1 MICRN
6 RSFAHALQS
15 LNRNSRVKRFCS
27 VGLQADNVD
36 SNTCP
41 SRVRD
46 GRYKGKNQV
55 AKQALQTLAIL
66 LVAASS
72 GLAQVSP
79 GEIANPKL
87 KAAEQEYLP
96 QLRSLQHAINETQFP
111 LPFILTRY
119 VGLDPSRQTSLD
131 TRGIEFVYFQ
141 NRILLKTSGFYSA
154 AFNSEQLTPNERAS
168 RTFQEVVVPILRL
181 IAQEIPAAVT
191 CDGIAFEIAYHARAP
206 RKDSDFEGRE
216 ILAVVLDRADATAL
230 LNEPGSEQR
239 QAILNRSGIYLD
251 AQPFGLALG
260 QKDALSLEAFG
271 EPGNRDD
278 RSATSPHSAAIAT
291 TRGSIASPRLAPA
304 ALSGA
309 VHAVPAGIGAAG
321 IVNPPAT
328 AAETKSAA
336 SPADAER
343 LQTQF
348 QAQLDA
354 LLKEDG
360 AKFHLVD
367 YAPPS
372 FALDHK
378 QLVLQLTLRNSLAFE
393 KSASSIYKR
402 AAQSFDLF
410 LAPQLKALM
419 PKLPEDL
426 QVDALDFSVLNH
438 LGSEKDGSEA
448 VEFIC
453 PLRAIRSF
461 VEDEIAGQDL
471 INQSVVLVNGV
482 RIHLDL
488 ELVE

>member
-1 MICRN
+1 MNCRN
-6 RSFAHALQS
+6 RTFAHAL
-15 LNRNSRVKRFCS
+15 L
-27 VGLQADNVD
+27 D
-36 SNTCP
+36 
-41 SRVRD
+41 
-46 GRYKGKNQV
+46 
-55 AKQALQTLAIL
+55 LAIAFL
-66 LVAASS
+66 AVTSAF
-72 GLAQVSP
+72 AQVSP

-87 KAAEQEYLP
+87 QAAEQEYLP
-96 QLRSLQHAINETQFP
+96 QLRSLQHAINETKFP

-119 VGLDPSRQTSLD
+119 VGLDPARQASLD

-168 RTFQEVVVPILRL
+168 RTFQEVVIPILHL
-181 IAQEIPAAVT
+181 IAKEIPPDAM
-191 CDGIAFEIAYHARAP
+191 CDGIAFEIAYHARDP

-216 ILAVVLDRADATAL
+216 ILAVVLDRADALSL
-230 LNEPGSEQR
+230 LSDSGNEQR

-251 AQPFGLALG
+251 AQPFALALW
-260 QKDALSLEAFG
+260 QKDALNLEALG
-271 EPGNRDD
+271 DLSPGDAG
-278 RSATSPHSAAIAT
+278 SARPSASAIIVP
-291 TRGSIASPRLAPA
+291 TRVSMANPRLVPT
-304 ALSGA
+304 ALSTSTQA
-309 VHAVPAGIGAAG
+309 TPAGILAAG
-321 IVNPPAT
+321 IVSPSVT
-328 AAETKSAA
+328 AAEPKAAA

-343 LQTQF
+343 LQAQF
-348 QAQLDA
+348 QPQLDA
-354 LLKEDG
+354 LLSKDG
-360 AKFHLVD
+360 AQFHLVD

-378 QLVLQLTLRNSLAFE
+378 QLVLQLTLRNSLAIE
-393 KSASSIYKR
+393 KSTSSIYKR

-410 LAPQLKALM
+410 LAPKLKALV

-426 QVDALDFSVLNH
+426 QVDALEFSILNR
-438 LGSEKDGSEA
+438 LGNEKDGSEA

-453 PLRAIRSF
+453 PLKAIRPF